1 MRGCGCLSSEADR
14 VLPATGGF
22 VFLRERNRPLPGYRI
37 PRNIEG
43 AVVADC
49 NRGETRRVR
58 FRHLKRNLDQRAV
71 WARDS
76 RHVTLPGRLTSNVGD
91 AVVSFPSG
99 SHLTIDRNT
108 AFLAQAATNA

>member
-1 MRGCGCLSSEADR
+1 MRGCGCLTSEADR

-71 WARDS
+71 WARES
-76 RHVTLPGRLTSNVGD
+76 RHVTLPGQLTTNVGD
-91 AVVSFPSG
+91 ADVSFCYG
-99 SHLTIDRNT
+99 SQLHIARKTD
-108 AFLAQAATNA
+108 